1 MKTLSVIIL
10 FLGIS
15 TWTFAQ
21 KQITML
27 VKENT
32 VHCEGVA
39 PMDCL
44 QVKEGTA
51 KTWSNFYTTIKGF
64 NYKPG
69 YQYKLTV
76 IKKKRTGNIPA
87 DASAYS
93 YQLKKIIY
101 KRKVTAP
108 ANTTGYLGKKMI
120 LTQLAGK
127 TIANGKAYLT
137 IDNTN
142 NTIYGKS
149 GCNRFNAG
157 YILNGNTITINQAA
171 GTLMACDE
179 ASMKMEQAFRD
190 ILDKKNFDIHT
201 AGNTVHFK
209 DPVTK
214 NILLGFEIPS
224 EKEIWSFIEGK
235 KWKLIQLDN
244 VGKDYGKAF
253 IRFDT
258 KNKKITGNGGC
269 NNFFGT
275 YTAKAA
281 EIVFSALGST
291 EMACPDKETTD
302 TEFKILQHLSAA
314 TIRFDVAE
322 QTLNFYKKDKL
333 IMMFAMEQ

>member
-10 FLGIS
+10 FLGMS

-21 KQITML
+21 KQITLL

-32 VHCEGVA
+32 VPCEGVA

-76 IKKKRTGNIPA
+76 IKKKLTGPLPA

-93 YQLKKIIY
+93 YQLKKIVY
-101 KRKVTAP
+101 KRKVKVP
-108 ANTTGYLGKKMI
+108 ASITSYLNKKMI
-120 LTQLAGK
+120 LTQL
-127 TIANGKAYLT
+127 NGKAINNGRVYLT
-137 IDNTN
+137 IDNARH
-142 NTIYGKS
+142 TIFGKS
-149 GCNRFNAG
+149 GCNRFNTG
-157 YILNGNTITINQAA
+157 YQLNGNTITINQAA

-179 ASMKMEQAFRD
+179 ASMKLEQEFTTV
-190 ILDKKNFDIHT
+190 LDKKTFEIHA
-201 AGNTVHFK
+201 AGNSVHFK

-214 NILLGFEIPS
+214 AVMLGFEIPS
-224 EKEIWSFIEGK
+224 EKDIWSFIDGK
-235 KWKLIQLDN
+235 KWKLIQLEN

-258 KNKKITGNGGC
+258 KNKKVSGNGGC

-275 YTAKAA
+275 YTAKAD
-281 EIVFSALGST
+281 EIIFSALGST
-291 EMACPDKETTD
+291 KMACPDKETTD
-302 TEFKILQHLSAA
+302 TEFKMLQHLSAA
-314 TIRFDVAE
+314 TVRFDVAE
-322 QTLNFYKKDKL
+322 QTLNFYKNDKL
-333 IMMFAMEQ
+333 IMLLGMEQ